1 MKKRGLVV
9 PLLIILSSLPGCAED
24 IPGITLE
31 AYLEKA
37 MENHPAFVSSKL
49 SVEIEKKRAE
59 SLLGEQDWY
68 YSVGPY
74 YSYLG
79 ESSASSN
86 FDDTVEAVHLLG
98 VEAGLNKPIWPT
110 GGNISFLLS
119 SGYTNLKRTYD
130 DYKYYKQ
137 KVGVTYTQPLLQNFG
152 GRLSRFALEQSGYE
166 VDSTRLSSQ
175 ESREGF
181 VFDFAELF
189 LSWVELTEKIRISGD
204 GYDFTREQLDQI
216 RERYRSNMTERV
228 DLLRAEDAAFLSE
241 QNLLVLE
248 SQLKAKQAELAVL
261 TGMDEIYQA
270 QPEFELYSLKDLPEI
285 QPALSGLKQR
295 SRALE
300 TMDIFIDQ
308 LQHRRRSLFERKKPQ
323 LNLNLSASLSEGDEE
338 LAKSFKIN
346 KPDGFVAIELSAPLG
361 NHSVKAKL
369 EKVDLEIEQLQKD
382 KEGLEISMEADLRS
396 IMIQIKEME
405 KVLALNRRR
414 IESANEKREEELKLY
429 NQGRGELTFVLQ
441 SRVSEENAK
450 MVYVENSCLY
460 HLYVLQYRALMDE
473 LLPGQAG
480 N

>member
-1 MKKRGLVV
+1 
-9 PLLIILSSLPGCAED
+9 LSSL
-24 IPGITLE
+24 
-31 AYLEKA
+31 
-37 MENHPAFVSSKL
+37 
-49 SVEIEKKRAE
+49 
-59 SLLGEQDWY
+59 
-68 YSVGPY
+68 
-74 YSYLG
+74 
-79 ESSASSN
+79 
-86 FDDTVEAVHLLG
+86 
-98 VEAGLNKPIWPT
+98 
-110 GGNISFLLS
+110 
-119 SGYTNLKRTYD
+119 
-130 DYKYYKQ
+130 
-137 KVGVTYTQPLLQNFG
+137 
-152 GRLSRFALEQSGYE
+152 
-166 VDSTRLSSQ
+166 

-181 VFDFAELF
+181 ILGFAELF
-189 LSWVELTEKIRISGD
+189 LSWVELTEKIRISGE
-204 GYDFTREQLDQI
+204 GFNFAREQFDQI

-228 DLLRAEDAAFLSE
+228 DLLRSEDAAFISE

-261 TGMDEIYQA
+261 AGMDEIYQA
-270 QPEFELYSLKDLPEI
+270 EPEFELYSLKDLPEI

-300 TMDIFIDQ
+300 AMDIFIDQ
-308 LQHRRRSLFERKKPQ
+308 LQHRRRSLLERKKPQ

-338 LAKSFKIN
+338 LAESFRIN

-361 NHSVKAKL
+361 NRSVKAGL

-382 KEGLEISMEADLRS
+382 KEGLEISLEADLRS

>member
-1 MKKRGLVV
+1 
-9 PLLIILSSLPGCAED
+9 
-24 IPGITLE
+24 
-31 AYLEKA
+31 
-37 MENHPAFVSSKL
+37 MENHPSFASSKL
-49 SVEIEKKRAE
+49 SVKIEKKRAE

-68 YSVGPY
+68 YSIGPY

-79 ESSASSN
+79 ESSASE
-86 FDDTVEAVHLLG
+86 FGPLAEAVHLLG
-98 VEAGLNKPIWPT
+98 AEAGLNKPIRST

-152 GRLSRFALEQSGYE
+152 GRLSRFDYEQSGYE
-166 VDSTRLSSQ
+166 IDSTRLSSL

-189 LSWVELTEKIRISGD
+189 LSWVELAEKIRISD
-204 GYDFTREQLDQI
+204 EGYNFSREQLDQI

-228 DLLRAEDAAFLSE
+228 DLLRAEDAAFISE

-261 TGMDEIYQA
+261 AGMDEIYQA
-270 QPEFELYSLKDLPEI
+270 EPEFELYSLKDLPEI

-295 SRALE
+295 SRVLE
-300 TMDIFIDQ
+300 AMDIFIDQ
-308 LQHRRRSLFERKKPQ
+308 LQHRRRSLLERKKPQ

-338 LAKSFKIN
+338 LAESFKIN

-361 NHSVKAKL
+361 NRSVKAGL
-369 EKVDLEIEQLQKD
+369 ERVDLEIEQLQKD
-382 KEGLEISMEADLRS
+382 KEGLEISLEADLRS
-396 IMIQIKEME
+396 IMIRIREME

-429 NQGRGELTFVLQ
+429 NQGRAYLCTAEQG
-441 SRVSEENAK
+441 
-450 MVYVENSCLY
+450 
-460 HLYVLQYRALMDE
+460 
-473 LLPGQAG
+473 
-480 N
+480 